1 MGLQGKESAVTE
13 RVLVVAAE
21 RGVGTTL
28 VSLLTELGVPTI
40 TLALSAEHAS
50 SLLREGVDVAFLFAD
65 MRERSAL
72 DIVDDALSVCPVPR
86 LVVVS
91 DGTHPDLFT
100 LARAGAQEHL
110 FWPASPEHV
119 LSCLEPRAPTSVLQ
133 EGACY
138 LVGRIGIRK
147 AQSALRR
154 LMLQQALDASNGSRR
169 AAARIL
175 GVTRAAVQHML
186 KEDAGPTLDRASI
199 DSEPAPPRRPSGVV
213 PTARPRSDGA
223 ARKAR
228 RLG

>member
-1 MGLQGKESAVTE
+1 MTD
-13 RVLVVAAE
+13 RVLVVAGE
-21 RGVGTTL
+21 RGVGTAL
-28 VSLLTELGVPTI
+28 VSVLTELGVPTI
-40 TLALSAEHAS
+40 TLALSPKHAS
-50 SLLREGVDVAFLFAD
+50 SLLREGVDVAFLFAE

-72 DIVDDALSVCPVPR
+72 DVVGDALSVCPVPR

-110 FWPASPEHV
+110 FWPASPEQV
-119 LSCLEPRAPTSVLQ
+119 LSCLEPRTPTSVLQ
-133 EGACY
+133 QGACF
-138 LVGRIGIRK
+138 LVGRMGVRK

-186 KEDAGPTLDRASI
+186 KEDPGPALDGASR
-199 DSEPAPPRRPSGVV
+199 DSEPPPPLRPSGIV
-213 PTARPRSDGA
+213 PASSPSNARGN

-228 RLG
+228 RLA